1 MNGVKLEAKE
11 LRMYDYEKVVG
22 AVGTQFPKKFSL
34 KDRVTVKNQGDV
46 GACLACVL
54 ASVAEYIWG
63 KEMSEGFNYGMFRD
77 DKDKSPGLYLTKAMD
92 FATKLGFVP
101 YSDFGILQEVPEM
114 RELAKKFPELLE
126 IGQMYKISGYAEI
139 PPLRTKR
146 DNAIKDALTR
156 GNIGLV
162 AVSDDYFGECHAI
175 MLTGWDDEQN
185 VYEFQNSW
193 GKEFG
198 ADGIAYIPKN
208 EIDDVCAILVEP
220 IKLPFTDV
228 PEDAWYHKPVQN
240 MYMSGL
246 INGTSETTFE
256 PDRPITRAEIC
267 AILDRLCKK
276 EEETNGRIFKALNE
290 LIGG

>member
-1 MNGVKLEAKE
+1 MSGVKHEAKD
-11 LRMYDYEKVVG
+11 LRIYDYEKVVG
-22 AVGTQFPKKFSL
+22 SVGTSFPKKFSL
-34 KDRVTVKNQGDV
+34 KDRMTVKNQGDV

-63 KEMSEGFNYGMFRD
+63 KEMSEGFNYGMFRE
-77 DKDKSPGLYLTKAMD
+77 DKDKTPGLYLGKALS

-101 YSDFGILQEVPEM
+101 FDDFGILQEVPEM

-126 IGQMYKISGYAEI
+126 IGQKYKISGYAEI
-139 PPLRTKR
+139 TTLRTKR
-146 DNAIKDALTR
+146 DNAIKDALTK

-175 MLTGWDDEQN
+175 MLTGWDDEQDA
-185 VYEFQNSW
+185 YEFQNSW
-193 GKEFG
+193 GKDFG
-198 ADGIAYIPKN
+198 VDGVGYIPKN
-208 EIDDVCAILVEP
+208 EVDDVVAILTEP

-228 PEDAWYHKPVQN
+228 AEDAWYYKSVKN

-246 INGTSETTFE
+246 VNGTSETTFE

-267 AILDRLCKK
+267 AILDRLCSA
-276 EEETNGRIFKALNE
+276 EEKNNARIFKTLNE